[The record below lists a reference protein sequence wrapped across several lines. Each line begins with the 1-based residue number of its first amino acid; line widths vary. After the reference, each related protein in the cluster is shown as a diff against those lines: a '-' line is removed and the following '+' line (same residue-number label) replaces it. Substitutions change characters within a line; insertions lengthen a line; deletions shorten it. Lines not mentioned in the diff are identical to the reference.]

1 VIHVHSIYGIALVSD
16 YSVPGLSEDAP
27 RPGEPHI
34 TLNFGSQPDWAAQ
47 ALRLPAS
54 KCYPL
59 ASESVEPYDPAL
71 TITSFAHRRYF
82 QLAYADGAAFFVDAH
97 QNRIWAC
104 CPASLTKEDHCTYLV
119 GPVMGFILRLRGTLC
134 LHASSTSIAG
144 QTVALCGASAAG
156 KSTTGAALALR
167 GIPVLTEDVTPI
179 KELSSSFI
187 VEPGYP
193 RICLWPD
200 SVKQLL
206 GSADAL
212 PLLTPN
218 WDKRYLPL
226 DGVRATFESEPKPLG
241 AIYLLS
247 ARTND
252 SDAPRIEDMP
262 PRDALLGLVQNTYMN
277 WLIDH
282 NQRAAEFDFL
292 AKLADRVPIRRLT
305 PHADPARLPALCD
318 LIIEDVM
325 SVVAAEPARTI
336 IAPPC

>member
-16 YSVPGLSEDAP
+16 HSVPGLSGYAP
-27 RPGEPHI
+27 RPGEPHL
-34 TLNFGSQPDWAAQ
+34 TLNFGSQPDWAAE

-54 KCYPL
+54 RCYPP
-59 ASESVEPYDPAL
+59 ASETVEPYDPTL

-82 QLAYADGAAFFVDAH
+82 HLAYSDGAAFFVDAH

-104 CPASLTKEDHCTYLV
+104 RPASLTKEDHCTYLV

-179 KELSSSFI
+179 KESGSAFI

-218 WDKRYLPL
+218 WEKRYLPL
-226 DGVRATFESEPKPLG
+226 DGVRASFEPAPKPLG
-241 AIYLLS
+241 IIYLL
-247 ARTND
+247 APRGDNV
-252 SDAPRIEDMP
+252 DAPRLEEMR
-262 PRDALLGLVQNTYMN
+262 PREALLELVQNTYMN
-277 WLIDH
+277 WALDRD
-282 NQRAAEFDFL
+282 QRAAEFEVL
-292 AKLADRVPIRRLT
+292 CKLVQQVPVRRII
-305 PHADPARLPALCD
+305 PHADPARLGALCD
-318 LIIEDVM
+318 LILQNATDLGP
-325 SVVAAEPARTI
+325 PA
-336 IAPPC
+336 